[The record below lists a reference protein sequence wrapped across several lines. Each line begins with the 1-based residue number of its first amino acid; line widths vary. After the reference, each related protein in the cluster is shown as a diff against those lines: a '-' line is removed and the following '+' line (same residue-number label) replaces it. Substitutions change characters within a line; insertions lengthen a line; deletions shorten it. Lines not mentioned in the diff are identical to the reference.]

1 MFFLTKK
8 NRLPGGIGVTFG
20 FEDDVTVCDTL
31 VKCLNMDQW
40 FENRMDGRTREG
52 WAEEGL
58 DMELEGDKT
67 VLLGIRSLIDWIR
80 FATLILII
88 VLVIFFSRVDL
99 STPSRQWRS

>member
-31 VKCLNMDQW
+31 FKCLNMDQW
-40 FENRMDGRTREG
+40 FENRMDGMTREG

-99 STPSRQWRS
+99 STPLPTVA

>member
-40 FENRMDGRTREG
+40 SENRMDGRTREG
-52 WAEEGL
+52 
-58 DMELEGDKT
+58 
-67 VLLGIRSLIDWIR
+67 
-80 FATLILII
+80 
-88 VLVIFFSRVDL
+88 
-99 STPSRQWRS
+99 